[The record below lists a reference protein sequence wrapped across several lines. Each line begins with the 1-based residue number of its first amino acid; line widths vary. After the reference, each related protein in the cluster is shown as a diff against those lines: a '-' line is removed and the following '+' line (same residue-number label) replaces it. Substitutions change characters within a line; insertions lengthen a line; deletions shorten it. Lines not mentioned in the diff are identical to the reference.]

1 MWGLGLRASSL
12 PAPSSLEG
20 TCAQLAHFLSVT
32 RGPGPPGPVSL
43 CRQCLSPPS
52 LDLVAALTPAVPRS
66 HLGHHQ
72 DLDFRLGALH
82 HLPVSSALPRTPVP
96 QPSRTPCWP
105 VWLGSCL
112 EAWASIT
119 THSWVGPASPGGGGR
134 HPWLGVSAPQPSP
147 WQCPHRSRGTEGLA
161 GRPRGAASWLTS
173 LCSKLQF
180 CRGEF
185 AFGTGGKRRHCRKG
199 SRKPDAE
206 CPPRPSKP
214 ASAGSSY
221 TTPTAASCPQ
231 TAARSPTGP
240 GSCGRP
246 RPPGGAGRVGEPPP
260 PALAPGPFPAAPL
273 QLSGGPW
280 PRHVPGGLK
289 SLRLAPS

>member
-1 MWGLGLRASSL
+1 MHVGARAAGVLAACSLVFGGDLRPARSFSLCDAGAWSSRTSVTVQTVPEPPEPGPCHGPHTGRPTVTPGPSPGPRLQARGASPSPSVQRAPEDSGPPALPHPLLACVAGVLSRGLGLHHHSPVGGACE
-12 PAPSSLEG
+12 P
-20 TCAQLAHFLSVT
+20 
-32 RGPGPPGPVSL
+32 RGWGPPSMAWDLGTPTQPV
-43 CRQCLSPPS
+43 
-52 LDLVAALTPAVPRS
+52 AVP
-66 HLGHHQ
+66 LQVPGH
-72 DLDFRLGALH
+72 R
-82 HLPVSSALPRTPVP
+82 
-96 QPSRTPCWP
+96 
-105 VWLGSCL
+105 
-112 EAWASIT
+112 
-119 THSWVGPASPGGGGR
+119 
-134 HPWLGVSAPQPSP
+134 
-147 WQCPHRSRGTEGLA
+147 
-161 GRPRGAASWLTS
+161 RPRGAASWLTS

-185 AFGTGGKRRHCRKG
+185 AFGTGGKRRRCRKG

-214 ASAGSSY
+214 ASAGSSC

-246 RPPGGAGRVGEPPP
+246 RPPGGASRVGEPPP
-260 PALAPGPFPAAPL
+260 PSLAPGPFPAAPL

>member
-52 LDLVAALTPAVPRS
+52 LDRVTALTPAVPRS

-105 VWLGSCL
+105 AWLGSCL

-119 THSWVGPASPGGGGR
+119 THLWVGPASPRGGGR
-134 HPWLGVSAPQPSP
+134 HPWLGISAPQPSP
-147 WQCPHRSRGTEGLA
+147 WQCPPQVPGHR
-161 GRPRGAASWLTS
+161 RPRGAASRGGELADFS
-173 LCSKLQF
+173 LF
-180 CRGEF
+180 
-185 AFGTGGKRRHCRKG
+185 
-199 SRKPDAE
+199 
-206 CPPRPSKP
+206 
-214 ASAGSSY
+214 
-221 TTPTAASCPQ
+221 Q
-231 TAARSPTGP
+231 TAVLQGRVRIRDWRQETPLQERQPEARRRVSSEAFKTRLCWFFLHHPDGCVLPADRCPFAHGP
-240 GSCGRP
+240 GELR
-246 RPPGGAGRVGEPPP
+246 PP
-260 PALAPGPFPAAPL
+260 PAARG
-273 QLSGGPW
+273 SR
-280 PRHVPGGLK
+280 PR
-289 SLRLAPS
+289 R